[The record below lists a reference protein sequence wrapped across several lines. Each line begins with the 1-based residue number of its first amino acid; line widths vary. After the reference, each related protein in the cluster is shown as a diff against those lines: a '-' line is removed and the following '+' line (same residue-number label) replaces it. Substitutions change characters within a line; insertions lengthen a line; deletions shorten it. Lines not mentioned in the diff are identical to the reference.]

1 VDRVLQLEAGWA
13 PRPGL
18 ALRAGGMFDRVTV
31 DRTGNGAAIRGGRN
45 ESRAYVGLTL
55 RFGRLALAVTEGIE
69 LDPERYE
76 VWNHHD
82 KGFVQLQT
90 TF

>member
-1 VDRVLQLEAGWA
+1 VDQTGDGR
-13 PRPGL
+13 PRH
-18 ALRAGGMFDRVTV
+18 
-31 DRTGNGAAIRGGRN
+31 GARN
-45 ESRAYVGLTL
+45 ESRAYVGLAL
-55 RFGRLALAVTEGIE
+55 RFGRLSLTATEGIE

-82 KGFVQLQT
+82 KGFLQLQT